1 MKEDEMSRFKRAC
14 SGVGLA
20 LASLISLVGGAAAD
34 PVEDFYKGKTLRVII
49 GYAAG
54 GGYDIYGRIFAE
66 FFSRFLP
73 GHPTIVAQNMP
84 GAGSFLAAK
93 YIYNVAPKD
102 GTVFACLA
110 QTLPL
115 DAAMQGQQPD
125 LDVLKMPY
133 LGRLATNI
141 DLGLGLPDAWF
152 KDFSDARKKE
162 IVVGATGGSSPGFLL
177 PTALNKYA
185 GAKFKVIVGYSGSAD
200 AMLAVERHEVDIVGS
215 IGIPATMA
223 RNPSWIRE
231 RKAPILY
238 QSALTRHPLLPHVPA
253 LPELGETEDGKG
265 VLTAIA
271 VSSEIG
277 RSIIT
282 TPGVPPER
290 LAALRKAFQA
300 MVQDP
305 EFLDFASKR
314 EITVE
319 PTKGEDLDQITRDTL
334 ATPKRVLDLTAEL
347 LKAQN

>member
-1 MKEDEMSRFKRAC
+1 MENVMSAWKRLAAAVALTWT
-14 SGVGLA
+14 GLVGLSVQ
-20 LASLISLVGGAAAD
+20 ASAD
-34 PVEDFYKGKTLRVII
+34 ETEDFYKGKTVRVII

-66 FFSRFLP
+66 FFSKYLP

-93 YIYNVAPKD
+93 YMYNVAPKD
-102 GTVFACLA
+102 GTVFGCLA

-141 DLGLGLPDAWF
+141 DLGLGLPGAWF
-152 KDFSDARKKE
+152 KSFDDAKKKE

-177 PTALNKYA
+177 PMALNKYA
-185 GAKFKVIVGYSGSAD
+185 GAKFKVISGYAGSAD

-223 RNPSWIRE
+223 RNPSWIRD
-231 RKAPILY
+231 KTAPILY

-253 LPELGETEDGKG
+253 LPELGETKEGKG

-290 LAALRKAFQA
+290 LATLRKAFQT
-300 MVQDP
+300 MVHDP
-305 EFLDFASKR
+305 EFVDFAQKR
-314 EITVE
+314 EIVIE
-319 PTKGEDLDQITRDTL
+319 PTEGEQLDRITRETL
-334 ATPKRVLDLTAEL
+334 TTSKHVLDLTAEL
-347 LKAQN
+347 LKSQK